1 MIYLDNAAS
10 TKPRKEVIEEM
21 IRVMNNEYANPDAI
35 HEYAHKT
42 LLNMKN
48 QKEKMARLLG
58 LNSKEIYFTAG
69 GSDGNNIIIQGIVE
83 ANSRNKKHLIT
94 TKIEHSSVYEIFRN
108 YEKEGYEV
116 DYLDVSE
123 YGEVDVEQLERLIRE
138 DTILVSII
146 AVNSE
151 IGIIQ
156 DLEKISKIIKNKNKE
171 AYFHTD
177 FVQGLGH
184 TKVDFSKLEID
195 AITITSHKIN
205 GPKGIGAIYINKN
218 VKIKEIM
225 YGTNKENGIIK
236 RTLPTELIF
245 GFIKAIEMAYN
256 NYEKEV
262 KYIYELKKYFI
273 EQLKK
278 NIDKIRINSLLEL
291 EKSTPT
297 ILNVSFGGVKGEVLT
312 SFLGMY
318 EIYVST
324 GSACS
329 SRRGNSR
336 IIESL
341 GVPNEQ
347 VEGAIRFSF
356 SIDNTVEEVDI
367 VIQKLIECVTQI
379 RMMKY

>member
-379 RMMKY
+379 RMMK

>member
-58 LNSKEIYFTAG
+58 LNSKEMYFTAG

-273 EQLKK
+273 EQLKE

-379 RMMKY
+379 RMMK

>member
-58 LNSKEIYFTAG
+58 LNSKEMYFTAG

-171 AYFHTD
+171 TYFHTD

-225 YGTNKENGIIK
+225 YGTNKENGMVK

-245 GFIKAIEMAYN
+245 GFIKAIEIAYN

-262 KYIYELKKYFI
+262 KSIYELKKYFI
-273 EQLKK
+273 EQLKE

-356 SIDNTVEEVDI
+356 SIDNTVEEVDV
-367 VIQKLIECVTQI
+367 VIQKLIECVAQI
-379 RMMKY
+379 RMMK

>member
-10 TKPRKEVIEEM
+10 TKPRKEVIDEM

-69 GSDGNNIIIQGIVE
+69 GSDGNNITIQGIVE

-171 AYFHTD
+171 TYFHTD

-225 YGTNKENGIIK
+225 YGTNKENGMVK

-245 GFIKAIEMAYN
+245 GFIKAIEIAYN

-262 KYIYELKKYFI
+262 KSIYELKKYFI

-379 RMMKY
+379 RMMK

>member
-69 GSDGNNIIIQGIVE
+69 GSDGNNITIQGIVE

-171 AYFHTD
+171 TYFHTD

-225 YGTNKENGIIK
+225 YGTNKENGMVK

-245 GFIKAIEMAYN
+245 GFMKAIEIAYN

-262 KYIYELKKYFI
+262 KSIYELKKYFI

-379 RMMKY
+379 RMMK

>member
-21 IRVMNNEYANPDAI
+21 IRVMNNEYANQDAI

-58 LNSKEIYFTAG
+58 LNSKEMYFTAG

-273 EQLKK
+273 EQLKE

-356 SIDNTVEEVDI
+356 SIDNTVEEVDV
-367 VIQKLIECVTQI
+367 VIQKLIECVAQI
-379 RMMKY
+379 RMMK

>member
-58 LNSKEIYFTAG
+58 LNSKEMYFTAG

-171 AYFHTD
+171 TYFHTD

-245 GFIKAIEMAYN
+245 GFIKAIEIAYN

-262 KYIYELKKYFI
+262 KSIYELKKYFI
-273 EQLKK
+273 EQLKE

-379 RMMKY
+379 RMMK

>member
-1 MIYLDNAAS
+1 M
-10 TKPRKEVIEEM
+10 V
-21 IRVMNNEYANPDAI
+21 
-35 HEYAHKT
+35 
-42 LLNMKN
+42 
-48 QKEKMARLLG
+48 
-58 LNSKEIYFTAG
+58 
-69 GSDGNNIIIQGIVE
+69 
-83 ANSRNKKHLIT
+83 
-94 TKIEHSSVYEIFRN
+94 
-108 YEKEGYEV
+108 
-116 DYLDVSE
+116 
-123 YGEVDVEQLERLIRE
+123 
-138 DTILVSII
+138 
-146 AVNSE
+146 
-151 IGIIQ
+151 
-156 DLEKISKIIKNKNKE
+156 
-171 AYFHTD
+171 
-177 FVQGLGH
+177 
-184 TKVDFSKLEID
+184 
-195 AITITSHKIN
+195 
-205 GPKGIGAIYINKN
+205 
-218 VKIKEIM
+218 
-225 YGTNKENGIIK
+225 K

-245 GFIKAIEMAYN
+245 GFIKAIEIAYN

-262 KYIYELKKYFI
+262 KSIYELKKYFI

-379 RMMKY
+379 RMMK

>member
-10 TKPRKEVIEEM
+10 TKPRKEVIDEM
-21 IRVMNNEYANPDAI
+21 IRVMNNEYTNPDAI

-69 GSDGNNIIIQGIVE
+69 GSDGNNITIQGIVE

-171 AYFHTD
+171 TYFHTD

-184 TKVDFSKLEID
+184 TKVEFSKLEID

-225 YGTNKENGIIK
+225 YGTNKENGMVK

-245 GFIKAIEMAYN
+245 GFMKAIEIAYN

-273 EQLKK
+273 EQLKE
-278 NIDKIRINSLLEL
+278 NIDKIRINSFLEL

-379 RMMKY
+379 RMMK

>member
-10 TKPRKEVIEEM
+10 TKPRKEVIDEM

-69 GSDGNNIIIQGIVE
+69 GSDGNNITIQGIVE

-171 AYFHTD
+171 TYFHTD

-184 TKVDFSKLEID
+184 TKVEFSKLEID

-225 YGTNKENGIIK
+225 YGTNKENGMVK

-245 GFIKAIEMAYN
+245 GFMKAIEIAYN

-273 EQLKK
+273 EQLKE
-278 NIDKIRINSLLEL
+278 NIDKIRINSFLEL

-379 RMMKY
+379 RMMK

>member
-58 LNSKEIYFTAG
+58 LNSKEMYFTAG

-171 AYFHTD
+171 TYFHTD

-225 YGTNKENGIIK
+225 YGTNKENGMVK

-379 RMMKY
+379 RMMK

>member
-171 AYFHTD
+171 TYFHTD

-379 RMMKY
+379 RMMK

>member
-225 YGTNKENGIIK
+225 YGTNKENGMVK

-273 EQLKK
+273 EQLKE

-356 SIDNTVEEVDI
+356 SIDNTVEEVDV
-367 VIQKLIECVTQI
+367 VIQKLIECVAQI
-379 RMMKY
+379 RMMK

>member
-1 MIYLDNAAS
+1 MIYLDNAAT

-245 GFIKAIEMAYN
+245 GFIKAIEIAYN

-262 KYIYELKKYFI
+262 KSIYELKKYFI

-379 RMMKY
+379 RMMK

>member
-58 LNSKEIYFTAG
+58 LNSKEMYFTAG
-69 GSDGNNIIIQGIVE
+69 GSDGNNIIIRGIVE

-171 AYFHTD
+171 TYFHTD

-245 GFIKAIEMAYN
+245 GFIKAIEIAYN

-262 KYIYELKKYFI
+262 KSIYELKKYFI

-379 RMMKY
+379 RMMK

>member
-58 LNSKEIYFTAG
+58 LNSKEMYFTAG

-171 AYFHTD
+171 TYFHTD

-225 YGTNKENGIIK
+225 YGTNKENGMVK

-245 GFIKAIEMAYN
+245 GFIKAIEIAYN

-262 KYIYELKKYFI
+262 KSIYELKKYFI

-278 NIDKIRINSLLEL
+278 NIDKIRINSFLEL

-379 RMMKY
+379 RMMK

>member
-171 AYFHTD
+171 TYFHTD

-262 KYIYELKKYFI
+262 KSIYELKKYFI

-356 SIDNTVEEVDI
+356 SIDNTVEEVDV
-367 VIQKLIECVTQI
+367 VIQKLIECVAQI
-379 RMMKY
+379 RMMK

>member
-58 LNSKEIYFTAG
+58 LNSKEMYFTAG

-171 AYFHTD
+171 TYFHTD

-184 TKVDFSKLEID
+184 TKVEFSKLEID

-225 YGTNKENGIIK
+225 YGTNKENGMVK

-245 GFIKAIEMAYN
+245 GFMKAIEIAYN

-273 EQLKK
+273 EQLKE

-379 RMMKY
+379 RMMK

>member
-171 AYFHTD
+171 TYFHTD

-225 YGTNKENGIIK
+225 YGTNKENGMVK

-245 GFIKAIEMAYN
+245 GFMKAIEIAYN

-262 KYIYELKKYFI
+262 KSIYELKKYFI

-379 RMMKY
+379 RMMK

>member
-58 LNSKEIYFTAG
+58 LNSKEMYFTAG

-171 AYFHTD
+171 TYFHTD

-225 YGTNKENGIIK
+225 YGTNKENGMVK

-245 GFIKAIEMAYN
+245 GFIKAIEIAYN

-273 EQLKK
+273 EQLKE

-379 RMMKY
+379 RMMK

>member
-58 LNSKEIYFTAG
+58 LNSKEMYFTAG

-171 AYFHTD
+171 TYFHTD

-225 YGTNKENGIIK
+225 YGTNKENGMVK

-245 GFIKAIEMAYN
+245 GFIKAIEIAYN

-262 KYIYELKKYFI
+262 KSIYELKKYFI

-278 NIDKIRINSLLEL
+278 IGRASCRER
-291 EKSTPT
+291 
-297 ILNVSFGGVKGEVLT
+297 VSSPV
-312 SFLGMY
+312 
-318 EIYVST
+318 
-324 GSACS
+324 
-329 SRRGNSR
+329 
-336 IIESL
+336 
-341 GVPNEQ
+341 
-347 VEGAIRFSF
+347 
-356 SIDNTVEEVDI
+356 
-367 VIQKLIECVTQI
+367 
-379 RMMKY
+379 

>member
-171 AYFHTD
+171 TYFHTD

-273 EQLKK
+273 EQLKE

-356 SIDNTVEEVDI
+356 SIDNTVEEVDV
-367 VIQKLIECVTQI
+367 VIQKLIECVAQI
-379 RMMKY
+379 RMMK

>member
-10 TKPRKEVIEEM
+10 TKPRKEVIDEM

-69 GSDGNNIIIQGIVE
+69 GSDGNNITIQGIVE

-171 AYFHTD
+171 TYFHTD

-184 TKVDFSKLEID
+184 TKVEFSKLEID

-225 YGTNKENGIIK
+225 YGTNKENGMVK

-245 GFIKAIEMAYN
+245 GFMKAIEIAYN

-273 EQLKK
+273 EQLKE

-379 RMMKY
+379 RMMK

>member
-58 LNSKEIYFTAG
+58 LNSKEMYFTAG

-262 KYIYELKKYFI
+262 KSIYELKKYFI

-356 SIDNTVEEVDI
+356 SIDNTVEEVDV
-367 VIQKLIECVTQI
+367 VIQKLIECVAQI
-379 RMMKY
+379 RMMK

>member
-171 AYFHTD
+171 TYFHTD

-273 EQLKK
+273 EQLKE

-379 RMMKY
+379 RMMK

>member
-58 LNSKEIYFTAG
+58 LNSKEMYFTAG

-245 GFIKAIEMAYN
+245 GFIKAIEIAYN

-262 KYIYELKKYFI
+262 KSIYELKKYFI

-356 SIDNTVEEVDI
+356 SIDNTVEEVDV
-367 VIQKLIECVTQI
+367 VIQKLIECVAQI
-379 RMMKY
+379 RMMK

>member
-69 GSDGNNIIIQGIVE
+69 GSDGNNITIQGIVE

-171 AYFHTD
+171 TYFHTD

-225 YGTNKENGIIK
+225 YGTNKENGMVK

-245 GFIKAIEMAYN
+245 GFIKAIEIAYN

-262 KYIYELKKYFI
+262 KSIYELKKYFI

-379 RMMKY
+379 RMMK

>member
-58 LNSKEIYFTAG
+58 LNSKEMYFTAG

-171 AYFHTD
+171 TYFHTD

-245 GFIKAIEMAYN
+245 GFIKAIEIAYN

-262 KYIYELKKYFI
+262 KSIYELKKYFI

-356 SIDNTVEEVDI
+356 SIDNTVEEVDV
-367 VIQKLIECVTQI
+367 VIQKLIECVAQI
-379 RMMKY
+379 RMMK